1 MQTREEWWEAKAVE
15 AEQRH
20 ELAVR
25 LGRGGSLLKDLRL
38 LQRSQKLKGDITLCA
53 QDGTQ
58 LSGTPARLERWR
70 EHFEQV
76 SNVSTHLVP
85 SITSEV
91 LESAGNSQFTPECD
105 DSLSSVPTEEEV
117 AAAVRTLKNGKAP
130 GGDEITAE
138 LLKLGGA
145 AVVQSLTH
153 LAALVWESETV
164 PADWMKQLT
173 VPLHKKGPTKDCDNY
188 RGIALLSVPGK
199 VFCRVVQMR
208 LAERAEKLLRE
219 SQCGFRKGRGC
230 VDQVFS
236 LRILAEK
243 AREFNTPLFL
253 AFVDLRKAYDSVNR
267 DALWMILRE
276 KYHLPDKLVRVIHA
290 LHDGTRGAVRAYGRV
305 LEEFTITTGVRQ
317 GDVLAP
323 TLFNIFFDAV
333 VTTTLT
339 RHPQHGLRMLYN
351 LDDELV
357 GSRRKMRG
365 SVLIQDL
372 EYADDMALVS
382 DSMDTLEEVLSSLDS
397 VCSGVGLSISS
408 KKTKILAVLPSPHCP
423 PPHPVSLKPEEQP
436 VAVVEEFEYLG
447 STITKDCTL
456 DREVTIRISKAS
468 RTFGSLYRVLWSRNN
483 IKTSTKMRLF
493 KSVVLATL
501 LYGSETWVPSAPHL
515 KRLQS
520 FVIWCLRVIL
530 GVSRWD
536 QKRNTVLREKA
547 GIERVVMRRR
557 LRWLGHLAQMDNS
570 RLPRC
575 LLVCRPEVGKRSA
588 GGQKRRWNDLV
599 LCDLSSCGLPADWR
613 EVAHERSTWRG
624 LVREALRELN
634 CSHEEEETRS
644 KTN

>member
-1 MQTREEWWEAKAVE
+1 MAGPVC
-15 AEQRH
+15 
-20 ELAVR
+20 VCVCVCV
-25 LGRGGSLLKDLRL
+25 
-38 LQRSQKLKGDITLCA
+38 SQKLKGDVTLCA

-91 LESAGNSQFTPECD
+91 LESAGDSQFTPECD

-153 LAALVWESETV
+153 LATLVWESETV
-164 PADWMKQLT
+164 PADWLKQLT
-173 VPLHKKGPTKDCDNY
+173 VPLHKKGPTKDCENY

-290 LHDGTRGAVRAYGRV
+290 LHDGTRV
-305 LEEFTITTGVRQ
+305 L
-317 GDVLAP
+317 
-323 TLFNIFFDAV
+323 
-333 VTTTLT
+333 
-339 RHPQHGLRMLYN
+339 
-351 LDDELV
+351 
-357 GSRRKMRG
+357 
-365 SVLIQDL
+365 
-372 EYADDMALVS
+372 
-382 DSMDTLEEVLSSLDS
+382 
-397 VCSGVGLSISS
+397 
-408 KKTKILAVLPSPHCP
+408 
-423 PPHPVSLKPEEQP
+423 
-436 VAVVEEFEYLG
+436 
-447 STITKDCTL
+447 
-456 DREVTIRISKAS
+456 
-468 RTFGSLYRVLWSRNN
+468 
-483 IKTSTKMRLF
+483 
-493 KSVVLATL
+493 
-501 LYGSETWVPSAPHL
+501 
-515 KRLQS
+515 
-520 FVIWCLRVIL
+520 
-530 GVSRWD
+530 
-536 QKRNTVLREKA
+536 
-547 GIERVVMRRR
+547 
-557 LRWLGHLAQMDNS
+557 
-570 RLPRC
+570 
-575 LLVCRPEVGKRSA
+575 
-588 GGQKRRWNDLV
+588 
-599 LCDLSSCGLPADWR
+599 
-613 EVAHERSTWRG
+613 
-624 LVREALRELN
+624 
-634 CSHEEEETRS
+634 
-644 KTN
+644 